1 MGMTEE
7 EVTQPS
13 AVRKV
18 FDLNAAQMLPPK
30 PDSIVEQDIFI
41 TQNNISVKITHI
53 RPAGS
58 ENMVLPA
65 ILYIHGGG
73 WVFGSLK
80 THGPLLAEQTPAAII
95 FVEYS
100 PSPEAQY
107 PTALEECYAALTWM
121 TDNAKSLYIDPKRI
135 AVGGDSAGGNLTAAL
150 CMLCK
155 ERGNKTISY
164 QILYY
169 PVLGTDFNTAS
180 YIQHKDNNMVAR
192 HVMMYVWDCY
202 APPEVREKEI
212 KAVPMNASKED
223 LEGLPPTLVVTA
235 DYDVLKDEGAAF
247 AKKLIRAGVEVVP
260 VHYIGVQHGY
270 LTTMD
275 KPQTKATIA
284 QTIDLL
290 KKTWNA
296 NKANL

>member
-1 MGMTEE
+1 
-7 EVTQPS
+7 
-13 AVRKV
+13 
-18 FDLNAAQMLPPK
+18 
-30 PDSIVEQDIFI
+30 
-41 TQNNISVKITHI
+41 
-53 RPAGS
+53 
-58 ENMVLPA
+58 
-65 ILYIHGGG
+65 
-73 WVFGSLK
+73 
-80 THGPLLAEQTPAAII
+80 
-95 FVEYS
+95 
-100 PSPEAQY
+100 
-107 PTALEECYAALTWM
+107 
-121 TDNAKSLYIDPKRI
+121 
-135 AVGGDSAGGNLTAAL
+135 
-150 CMLCK
+150 MLCK

-169 PVLGTDFNTAS
+169 PVLGTDFNTPS

-202 APPEVREKEI
+202 ASREVREKEI

-235 DYDVLKDEGAAF
+235 DYDVLKDEGAAY

-260 VHYIGVQHGY
+260 VHYIAVQHGY

-275 KPQTKATIA
+275 KPQTKATVA

-290 KKTWNA
+290 KKAWNA